1 MVVALEN
8 GFGLT
13 FIKISK
19 DEYPKDVYMFVLK

>member
-1 MVVALEN
+1 MVVVMEN

-13 FIKISK
+13 FLKTSR

>member
-1 MVVALEN
+1 LEN

-13 FIKISK
+13 FLKTSR